1 MTELCSGDHLLRLC
15 LSRCDVFYFSLIPG
29 FSVYFLKLEH
39 MLAIHGSGG
48 KKSVLAIGGCSND
61 DLGSSDAK
69 LKTAG

>member
-1 MTELCSGDHLLRLC
+1 M
-15 LSRCDVFYFSLIPG
+15 FYFSLIPG

-39 MLAIHGSGG
+39 MLAIHGSRG